1 MTQKTTSVVG
11 MSIMDEDKDV
21 VFRVELELLNL
32 LVP

>member
-1 MTQKTTSVVG
+1 MTQKTTSVG

-21 VFRVELELLNL
+21 MFGVELELLNL